1 LRFVAPRLVL
11 PMMKAHTEE
20 NGCKPSVA
28 RCVTVEACEIEVFRK
43 RWPCSGLPEETSLR
57 VEFAENGDLV
67 DLEWSDGCDHW
78 EAETSGA
85 LLALVN
91 DCSPNRSL

>member
-1 LRFVAPRLVL
+1 
-11 PMMKAHTEE
+11 MMKAHTEE

-28 RCVTVEACEIEVFRK
+28 RNYKVRVLPVAIATFRK
-43 RWPCSGLPEETSLR
+43 SWPCSGLPSDDTLHI
-57 VEFAENGDLV
+57 EFDREGGLV
-67 DLEWSDGCDHW
+67 GLAWESGQDHW

-91 DCSPNRSL
+91 ECGPNKSI

>member
-1 LRFVAPRLVL
+1 
-11 PMMKAHTEE
+11 MKAHTQE

-28 RCVTVEACEIEVFRK
+28 RCHRVRVLPEAIATFRK
-43 RWPCSGLPEETSLR
+43 SWPCSGLPTDDTLWIHFDSEGNL
-57 VEFAENGDLV
+57 NDLGW
-67 DLEWSDGCDHW
+67 ESGKDHW